1 VSIAQR
7 DSSCALRDQPRDAAA
22 VLRRAAAV
30 ACAPA
35 PHKQRVAVRVP
46 NGTVAFVRASDARRG
61 DGRTPRPRTRS
72 GHDGKPANAARSGP
86 SGARGRTP
94 ARPAQGRAVP
104 CAHFP
109 QCVGCPLVGDPY
121 PAQLV
126 AKGERLRA
134 AIARHPELADARIDE
149 PAGSPAA
156 FGYRNQAKLVFRGRF
171 VPGVGRQI
179 LLGVY
184 RPGTHSVVPAEA
196 CIVHHRLLQPLLRD
210 LRAEV
215 ERLAMPIFDERDR
228 SGALRY
234 ALVRASTARGE
245 VHLTLVSAI
254 ADPPGL
260 DELLRRL
267 RRGHRELTATF
278 LCVNPTPGN
287 TILSPDIRLLHGR
300 PVLVERFGDLEL
312 ESRPDAFLQANSAVA
327 ARIYAT
333 ALRLLA
339 PAPGDVALDLYCGVG
354 ALALHVAPHV
364 ARVIGIEAQESAVA
378 CAIANAR
385 RAGARA
391 AEFVAAPAEDA
402 RRVLAERGVGAV
414 SLVMV
419 NPPRKG
425 LSAAVLATV
434 ADIAPRRILYV
445 SCDPTTLARDLAALA
460 AHGYRTRRVRAFD
473 MLPQTPHVE
482 AVALLER
489 DRGV

>member
-1 VSIAQR
+1 M
-7 DSSCALRDQPRDAAA
+7 
-22 VLRRAAAV
+22 
-30 ACAPA
+30 
-35 PHKQRVAVRVP
+35 
-46 NGTVAFVRASDARRG
+46 
-61 DGRTPRPRTRS
+61 
-72 GHDGKPANAARSGP
+72 
-86 SGARGRTP
+86 
-94 ARPAQGRAVP
+94 P

-121 PAQLV
+121 PAQLA

-134 AIARHPELADARIDE
+134 ALARHPELAGARIDE

-171 VPGVGRQI
+171 VPGIGRQV

-184 RPGTHSVVPAEA
+184 RPGTHSVVPAES

-215 ERLAMPIFDERDR
+215 ERLAIPIFDERNR
-228 SGALRY
+228 TGALRY

-245 VHLTLVSAI
+245 VHLTLVSAV
-254 ADPPGL
+254 ADPPALG
-260 DELLRRL
+260 ELVRRL
-267 RRGHRELTATF
+267 RRAHRELTATF

-287 TILSPDIRLLHGR
+287 TILSSDIRLLHGR
-300 PVLVERFGDLEL
+300 PALVERFGELAL

-333 ALRLLA
+333 ALRWLQ
-339 PAPGDVALDLYCGVG
+339 PAPNDVALDLYCGVG

-364 ARVIGIEAQESAVA
+364 ARVVGIEAQESAVA
-378 CAIANAR
+378 CAAANAR
-385 RAGARA
+385 RAGARNA
-391 AEFVAAPAEDA
+391 AFVAAPAEHA
-402 RRVLAERGVGAV
+402 RRVLAEQGVDAV
-414 SLVMV
+414 TLVTV

-425 LSAAVLATV
+425 MSAAVLATV
-434 ADIAPRRILYV
+434 ADVAPRRILYV
-445 SCDPTTLARDLAALA
+445 SCDPTTLARDLALLA
-460 AHGYRTRRVRAFD
+460 ARGYRTQRVRAFD

-489 DRGV
+489 RSAP